1 MNFLKTYPLPIAAMT
16 LIVLASNIAVQYPI
30 FAQVGPLQLADV
42 LTYGAFVYPFAFLV
56 TDLTNRRYGARI
68 ARRVVFSGFAVAVA
82 CSILVPPLLFKAG
95 LLAFETE
102 PGRLVR
108 IAIASGSAFL
118 AAQSLDI
125 FVFDKLRGTR
135 WWRAP
140 VASSLSGSILDT
152 TVFFSIAF
160 ATIFVFVGPND
171 GFALE
176 SGPLFGVLAIEAPRW
191 VSWALGDLTV
201 KLTIAVCALLPY
213 RLAMQVVRPMRQ
225 VAA

>member
-82 CSILVPPLLFKAG
+82 CSILVTPLLFQAG

-102 PGRLVR
+102 AGRLAR

-160 ATIFVFVGPND
+160 ATVFVFVGPND

-176 SGPLFGVLAIEAPRW
+176 SGPLFGVLSIEAPRW

-201 KLTIAVCALLPY
+201 KLTIAICALLPY

-225 VAA
+225 VTA